1 MKELK
6 SNSMQDI
13 MKVSNE
19 IIHIF
24 KKSVSNDELKLD
36 RSRFNYIFSQLVKI
50 NNIAHKETIEIDRVK
65 NL

>member
-1 MKELK
+1 
-6 SNSMQDI
+6 